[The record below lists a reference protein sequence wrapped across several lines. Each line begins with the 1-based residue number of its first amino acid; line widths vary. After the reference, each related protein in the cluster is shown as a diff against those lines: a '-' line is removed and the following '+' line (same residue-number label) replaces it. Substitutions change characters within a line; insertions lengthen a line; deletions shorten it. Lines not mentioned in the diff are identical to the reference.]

1 LAKNAIG
8 KIKFWSFI
16 QNQHIS
22 TLLAQHIL
30 VSDSRIIQNIEDYM
44 GIPHKFIMDERD
56 RKKYQNLRKERYNC
70 NNMKHL
76 QITYPNDAIQFY
88 NTSP

>member
-1 LAKNAIG
+1 
-8 KIKFWSFI
+8 
-16 QNQHIS
+16 
-22 TLLAQHIL
+22 
-30 VSDSRIIQNIEDYM
+30 M